1 MQNNLPFRPHD
12 NNITTQMKYD
22 LEARHWNQAF
32 EYERIRN
39 QSFNV
44 GRESGIVLAIVTIV
58 ISLATI
64 LVVAMGWV
72 LKRIFK

>member
-22 LEARHWNQAF
+22 LEAKHWGQAF
-32 EYERIRN
+32 ESGRIRN
-39 QSFNV
+39 KSFYA
-44 GRESGIVLAIVTIV
+44 GEESGILTAVITIV

-64 LVVAMGWV
+64 TVVSIGWV